1 MRDELN
7 PDAAERKFFAAL
19 LDANVE
25 ALGQVLAAD
34 FILIDVMSGSEIPKN
49 VLLDLIGSGE
59 LKFKTIE
66 RIESLVRSYQ
76 AAAVINGRTLMSGSF
91 GDESFSASSRYTHV
105 YIEEHGQ
112 WRMVSA
118 QGTPIAP
125 ALTQPGG

>member
-66 RIESLVRSYQ
+66 RIESRVRSYQ
-76 AAAVINGRTLMSGSF
+76 AAAIINGRTLMSGSF
-91 GDESFSASSRYTHV
+91 GAESFSN
-105 YIEEHGQ
+105 
-112 WRMVSA
+112 
-118 QGTPIAP
+118 PI
-125 ALTQPGG
+125 